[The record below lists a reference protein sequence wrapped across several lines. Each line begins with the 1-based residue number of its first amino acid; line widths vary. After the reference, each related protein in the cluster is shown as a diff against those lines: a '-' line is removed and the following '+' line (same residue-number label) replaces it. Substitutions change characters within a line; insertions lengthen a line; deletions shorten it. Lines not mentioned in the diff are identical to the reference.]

1 MQNAILTESQKE
13 FIKSHENEDVHDL
26 ALRFSGED
34 MPFLLTQISGRQIAK
49 HKIPSWY
56 ANEDIVYPA
65 HLSMEQTS
73 SETTALYKASILPE
87 SGNIFID
94 LTGGLGVDFS
104 FLSSRFIKGIY
115 VEQNEELC
123 RIAANNFPCLQLPD
137 FEIVNS
143 SSENILDSLPKA
155 DLIFIDPSRRDTDG
169 RKVFRI
175 EDCSPNLIEIEEQ
188 LFQKSDKILIKYSPM
203 LDISLALNSLSNVSD
218 VHIVSV
224 NNECKELLFLL
235 SKNSA
240 EKCKIH
246 TVNIDKNGNRETF
259 SFYRDE
265 EESSEP
271 IYTDTTEKY
280 LYEPNASLLKSGA
293 FKLISNSF
301 NLKKL
306 HKNSHLYTSNSLVSD
321 FPGRIFSVNNS
332 LAVNNKNNKTLS
344 STIDKANIAVRN
356 FPLSVAQIR
365 KKISIKDGGDIY
377 IFATT
382 MSDNQKVWIICEK
395 AEQE

>member
-104 FLSSRFIKGIY
+104 FLSRRFNKGVY

-123 RIAANNFPCLQLPD
+123 RIAANNFPSLQLPD

-246 TVNIDKNGNRETF
+246 TVNIDKNG
-259 SFYRDE
+259 
-265 EESSEP
+265 
-271 IYTDTTEKY
+271 KQ
-280 LYEPNASLLKSGA
+280 
-293 FKLISNSF
+293 
-301 NLKKL
+301 
-306 HKNSHLYTSNSLVSD
+306 SD
-321 FPGRIFSVNNS
+321 
-332 LAVNNKNNKTLS
+332 
-344 STIDKANIAVRN
+344 
-356 FPLSVAQIR
+356 
-365 KKISIKDGGDIY
+365 
-377 IFATT
+377 
-382 MSDNQKVWIICEK
+382 M
-395 AEQE
+395 